1 MDEGDGRCGDAA
13 EETERVM
20 PREQTPL
27 RPICVDYRCDACQ
40 RGHYRPTGCVAS
52 NPIQYPHACDK
63 CGNQRTFFECYPVLR
78 FTFDGGLLN
87 LNEYQ
92 ECETPLAALDRKA
105 PPPEIPAF
113 LRKQAK

>member
-1 MDEGDGRCGDAA
+1 
-13 EETERVM
+13 M

-27 RPICVDYRCDACQ
+27 RPIRVDYRCDACR
-40 RGHYRPTGCVAS
+40 RGHYRPTGCVTS
-52 NPIQYPHACDK
+52 KPIQYPHACDK
-63 CGNQRTFFECYPVLR
+63 S
-78 FTFDGGLLN
+78 DGGLLN

-105 PPPEIPAF
+105 PPPEIPSF